1 VFVHGYVVKYTYK
14 QDETTR
20 GQSKERRDQVSNK
33 TLYIAEHDEDVWA
46 EARVVGEAEGMSVS
60 QLATEALRTVLS
72 SSSGVRSKN
81 AVSRSAAQDD
91 ADKDR
96 LKKMLKRLGPQRF
109 FTAFGRASAEAMA
122 EWRDA
127 KRKAE
132 ATLGPQGRS
141 SASKAANA
149 RIKQKRAAA
158 LAARAPANVPHP

>member
-1 VFVHGYVVKYTYK
+1 M
-14 QDETTR
+14 
-20 GQSKERRDQVSNK
+20 SNK

-46 EARVVGEAEGMSVS
+46 EARVVGEADGMSVS
-60 QLATEALRTVLS
+60 QLATEGLRTVLR
-72 SSSGVRSKN
+72 SGSVRFRN
-81 AVSRSAAQDD
+81 AGRSAPQDV

-109 FTAFGRASAEAMA
+109 FNAVGRASAEATA

-132 ATLGPQGRS
+132 ITLGPQGRS
-141 SASKAANA
+141 AASKAANA

-158 LAARAPANVPHP
+158 ALAAGAAAKVPHP